1 MSPRSV
7 QICRRKWALECKAG
21 LYGLVYSR
29 EGVFVFFRLFSPNC
43 EGAQIVRELEKREN
57 LGSFATILIK
67 RSKRRMLPASSTVA
81 RKTISQTIKKSSIA
95 SNSVRYAI
103 FSSSVLE
110 IVFPILR
117 RLKSLKLQVFGLK
130 VNLKSGL

>member
-1 MSPRSV
+1 M
-7 QICRRKWALECKAG
+7 
-21 LYGLVYSR
+21 
-29 EGVFVFFRLFSPNC
+29 
-43 EGAQIVRELEKREN
+43 RELEKREN
-57 LGSFATILIK
+57 LESFATILIK

-110 IVFPILR
+110 IEFPILR

>member
-1 MSPRSV
+1 M
-7 QICRRKWALECKAG
+7 
-21 LYGLVYSR
+21 
-29 EGVFVFFRLFSPNC
+29 
-43 EGAQIVRELEKREN
+43 RELEKREN
-57 LGSFATILIK
+57 LGSFATILI
-67 RSKRRMLPASSTVA
+67 KRRMLPASSTVA

-110 IVFPILR
+110 IEFPILR

>member
-7 QICRRKWALECKAG
+7 QIFRRKWASECKAG

-67 RSKRRMLPASSTVA
+67 RRMLPASSTVA

-95 SNSVRYAI
+95 SKYVRYAI

-110 IVFPILR
+110 ILFPILR

>member
-1 MSPRSV
+1 M
-7 QICRRKWALECKAG
+7 
-21 LYGLVYSR
+21 
-29 EGVFVFFRLFSPNC
+29 
-43 EGAQIVRELEKREN
+43 RELEKREN
-57 LGSFATILIK
+57 LGSFATILI
-67 RSKRRMLPASSTVA
+67 KRRMLPASSTVA

-95 SNSVRYAI
+95 SKYVRYAI

-110 IVFPILR
+110 ILFPILR

>member
-1 MSPRSV
+1 MRVEMAFS
-7 QICRRKWALECKAG
+7 LDCKAG

-67 RSKRRMLPASSTVA
+67 RSKRRMLPASTVA
-81 RKTISQTIKKSSIA
+81 RKTIS
-95 SNSVRYAI
+95 
-103 FSSSVLE
+103 
-110 IVFPILR
+110 
-117 RLKSLKLQVFGLK
+117 
-130 VNLKSGL
+130 

>member
-7 QICRRKWALECKAG
+7 LICGRKWALEFKAG

-67 RSKRRMLPASSTVA
+67 RRMLPASSTVA

-110 IVFPILR
+110 IEFPILR

>member
-7 QICRRKWALECKAG
+7 LICGRKWALEFKAG

-67 RSKRRMLPASSTVA
+67 RRMLPASSTVA

-110 IVFPILR
+110 ILFPILR

>member
-7 QICRRKWALECKAG
+7 LICGRKWALEFKAG

-57 LGSFATILIK
+57 LGSFATILI
-67 RSKRRMLPASSTVA
+67 KRRMLPASSTVA